1 MDGMQSRTSEKL
13 SFALFRSTPRFAPG
27 GAARGF
33 LRLFGGGQFAALLCR
48 PARFVDLAA
57 AGDSQSIGGDIFRDG
72 RTCGDVRAITDAHGR
87 DQGGIA
93 ADENFA
99 ADRGRILVEAV
110 VIAGNRARADVA
122 LGSDLRIAQVR
133 KVHRLGTF
141 ADRAFLEFDEIAD
154 AGPGFQVIV
163 RAQAGERS
171 DDDAVIE
178 ATLRYHA
185 MRLDGYVVA
194 KDSVGQY
201 AARSNDAARAD
212 FGPAQQLHAGF
223 DYCVLACSHV
233 RINEHG
239 LGQLNGD
246 AVIHQRVAFPLP
258 EYAVHFGK
266 IRARVA
272 AEHFAGIGG
281 YLRQHGF
288 ALGV

>member
-1 MDGMQSRTSEKL
+1 MKTRTSQEL
-13 SFALFRSTPRFAPG
+13 SFALFRSTPRLALRFL
-27 GAARGF
+27 RGF
-33 LRLFGGGQFAALLCR
+33 FWFFGSRQFTSLLGG
-48 PARFVDLAA
+48 PAWFVDLAA
-57 AGDSQSIGGDIFRDG
+57 AGNSQSIRRHVLRDG
-72 RTCGDVRAITDAHGR
+72 RTCGDVGAIPDAHGR
-87 DQGGIA
+87 DQGSIA

-99 ADRGRILVEAV
+99 PDRRRILVEAV
-110 VIAGNRARADVA
+110 VIAGNRARADIA
-122 LGSDLRIAQVR
+122 LGPDLRIAQVG
-133 KVHRLGTF
+133 KVHGFGAF
-141 ADRAFLEFDEIAD
+141 ADGAFLEFDEIAD

-194 KDSVGQY
+194 KDGIRQD

-246 AVIHQRVAFPLP
+246 AVIHQRVAFPLS

-272 AEHFAGIGG
+272 AEHFARIGG
-281 YLRQHGF
+281 HLRQHGF